1 MDQRPRLKLLLSRG
15 DVLLEMLA
23 ISLLCICWVLAI
35 YGFYTLPDSIP
46 VHFDMSGK
54 VTRFGSKF
62 NIFLLSLIA
71 TVLYIGMSILNKY
84 PHIFN
89 YPYPITPEN
98 AEKQY
103 RSASRV
109 IRWLKFLIV
118 TLFLFID
125 IVIIQAARNSTN
137 ILPSWLFFFVLLLS
151 FAPIGIYLLSAK
163 RNR

>member
-23 ISLLCICWVLAI
+23 ISLLLICWVLAI
-35 YGFYTLPDSIP
+35 YGFYILPESIP

-54 VTRFGSKF
+54 VTRYGSKF
-62 NIFLLSLIA
+62 NIFLMPLIA
-71 TVLYIGMSILNKY
+71 TVLFIGMSILNKY
-84 PHIFN
+84 PHVFN

-103 RSASRV
+103 RTASRL
-109 IRWLKFLIV
+109 IRWLKFLTV

-125 IVIIQAARNSTN
+125 IVIIQAARYSTN
-137 ILPSWLFFFVLLLS
+137 IIPSWLFFFVLLLS
-151 FAPIGIYLLSAK
+151 FAPIAIYLLSA
-163 RNR
+163 RRSR